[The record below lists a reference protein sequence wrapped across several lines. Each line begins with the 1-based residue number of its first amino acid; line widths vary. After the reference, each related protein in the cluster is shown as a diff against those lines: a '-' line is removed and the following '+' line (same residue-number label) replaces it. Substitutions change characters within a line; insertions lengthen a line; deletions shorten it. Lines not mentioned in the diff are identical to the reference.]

1 MAEAFVTPEPVMK
14 SEVSG
19 RGEPIVLVPGGLT
32 GWLSWRPHAQR
43 LAERR
48 QVILVQLLAVDHG
61 LKGEPLPADYSVET
75 ESRALGKALD
85 ALGLPRADFAAW
97 SFGAETL
104 LDFALGHPERVNT
117 MTLIE
122 PPAFWVLRCRGQ
134 LSPEAAGF
142 QQTLQTFGPGDI
154 TEAQL
159 AQFTHFAG
167 FVPLDVVPQSV
178 PQWPV
183 WSQHRQSLR
192 TGDAAFRH
200 DDDLLRVTGF
210 AAPVLLFKGV
220 GSPGYLREIIDILG
234 EEFPHAQVQ
243 ELPGAHALHIVSM
256 DRFLEIL
263 GEFLKGR
270 AQSN

>member
-1 MAEAFVTPEPVMK
+1 MVKASATPEPVMK
-14 SEVSG
+14 SEIVG
-19 RGEPIVLVPGGLT
+19 RGDPIILVPGGLT

-43 LAERR
+43 LVQAR
-48 QVILVQLLAVDHG
+48 QVILVQLLAVDYG
-61 LKGEPLPADYSVET
+61 LRGEPLPSDYSVET
-75 ESRALGKALD
+75 ESRALGRALD
-85 ALGLPRADFAAW
+85 TLGMSRADFVAW

-104 LDFALGHPERVNT
+104 LDYALDHPERVNT

-122 PPAFWVLRCRGQ
+122 PPAFWVLRSRGR
-134 LSPEAAGF
+134 LGPEATGF
-142 QQTLQTFGPGDI
+142 QETLQTFGPGDV
-154 TEAQL
+154 TEDQL

-167 FVPLDVVPQSV
+167 FVPLDVAPQSV

-200 DDDLLRVTGF
+200 DDDIRRVTGF
-210 AAPVLLFKGV
+210 TAPVLLFKGV

-256 DRFLEIL
+256 DRFLETL
-263 GEFLKGR
+263 GDFLSGHAR
-270 AQSN
+270 GH